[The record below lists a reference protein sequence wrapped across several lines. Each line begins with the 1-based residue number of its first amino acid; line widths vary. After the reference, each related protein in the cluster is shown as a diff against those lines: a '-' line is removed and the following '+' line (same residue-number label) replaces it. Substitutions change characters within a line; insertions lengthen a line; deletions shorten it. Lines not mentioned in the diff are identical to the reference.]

1 MNPSRILTECF
12 GDTELIKALGF
23 SRKQIN
29 HQKGKGNCSRAMQKN
44 YKSRIAVAIVDNDKR
59 GSEPNYF
66 NEFVEIEKN
75 VNAHLIK
82 RKHRTER
89 HYLIILN
96 PELEAWLLESAT
108 GSSIRPADFSLPSS
122 PNELGGLIKS
132 ERVESNE
139 NYRNFIHKLIDA
151 NPPHIQTLRMW
162 IAEIQL
168 L

>member
-29 HQKGKGNCSRAMQKN
+29 HQKGKGNCSYAMQKN
-44 YKSRIAVAIVDNDKR
+44 YKSRIAVAVIDNDKS
-59 GSEPNYF
+59 GSESNYF
-66 NEFVEIEKN
+66 KEFIEVEKN
-75 VNAHLIK
+75 ADARLIK
-82 RKHRTER
+82 RKHPTKS
-89 HYLIILN
+89 HYLVILN

-108 GSSIRPADFSLPSS
+108 GVSIRPEDFSLPSS
-122 PNELGGLIKS
+122 PNKLGGLIKS
-132 ERVESNE
+132 ESIESNE

-151 NPPHIQTLRMW
+151 NPPHIQTLRTW
-162 IAEIQL
+162 ITEIQL